1 MTSSGSVAERV
12 TTAMRNETTRYLCAA
27 AHMDPDYAD
36 NAIREFLGE
45 PLRAIPPSVA
55 FDASLVLR
63 EAVAARGRR
72 LLRDWLLVALGVA
85 FFVTCGLG
93 TAVAWLVVGLFGLML
108 GNTNSVTV
116 TSIAVTRN
124 VRQDTSTVQRALRTA
139 ATCLGGAAAITVIAL
154 GGTILH
160 TYLTGSLLEGLGV
173 SEGFVPNVG
182 VVQIVLGFLMLG
194 VLAADRFALSTLLTR
209 SFRRGNFMSRPT
221 LAEWPGE
228 RWLRTIGHDRY
239 QRELA
244 RVTNSDQ
251 SGNLLVYRG
260 FGPFVGAGERYRPI
274 SFAIPLEPAV
284 MPGDGRGDA
293 VAAQPFTLAELYD
306 HISKH
311 LLALRDSHSL
321 APSQRLAGL
330 TESEQAIAPVD
341 EVLLNFG
348 NPLSRLVLPSLDQS
362 PVESIAPEH
371 LAMLAEDS
379 LEWLRYYRCYRVE
392 TWDRDVTV
400 SAYLH
405 LGAGER
411 MLYLEWTP
419 CLLRPVAERYRKVNS
434 VPVAPLVPLRDG
446 LVDLLRLPYT
456 LPGRTLRLFRR
467 MRAKRQSVGLVQAD
481 RYGTLQSLR
490 EMGAGRDFDNYFQ
503 GTDVDRYLKLLER
516 RLVRAVGEFLDAR
529 KISSTSFVAQA
540 APVVNNHAYINGP
553 LIQSM
558 SGGHVNTSY
567 GSADLRGDVL

>member
-1 MTSSGSVAERV
+1 MSSSGPVAER
-12 TTAMRNETTRYLCAA
+12 TSTAMRNETTRYLCAA

-72 LLRDWLLVALGVA
+72 LLRDWLLLGLSAAFFATGGVAL
-85 FFVTCGLG
+85 
-93 TAVAWLVVGLFGLML
+93 TAIWLVVGLFGLPL
-108 GNTNSVTV
+108 GNTNSITV
-116 TSIAVTRN
+116 TSIAVTR
-124 VRQDTSTVQRALRTA
+124 TVQQGRGTVERVLKTA
-139 ATCLGGAAAITVIAL
+139 AMCLCGAAVLAVLAL
-154 GGTILH
+154 GGSALQ
-160 TYLTGSLLEGLGV
+160 TYLTGSLLTGIGLSG
-173 SEGFVPNVG
+173 GFVPTVG
-182 VVQIVLGFLMLG
+182 VVQVTLGFLMLA

-228 RWLRTIGHDRY
+228 RWLRTIGHDRFE
-239 QRELA
+239 RALA
-244 RVTNSDQ
+244 RVANADQ

-274 SFAIPLEPAV
+274 SFAIPLEPAAK
-284 MPGDGRGDA
+284 PGGEQGDA
-293 VAAQPFTLAELYD
+293 VVAQPFTLTELYD

-348 NPLSRLVLPSLDQS
+348 NPLSRLVLPSLDQA

-379 LEWLRYYRCYRVE
+379 LEWLRYYRCYRLE

-446 LVDLLRLPYT
+446 LVDLIRLPYT
-456 LPGRTLRLFRR
+456 LPGRAVRVFRR

-490 EMGAGRDFDNYFQ
+490 EMGAGGDFDNYFQ

-516 RLVRAVGEFLDAR
+516 RLVRAVGEFLEAR
-529 KISSTSFVAQA
+529 KISSTSFLAQA
-540 APVVNNHAYINGP
+540 APVVNNAYINGP

-558 SGGHVNTSY
+558 SGGHVSSNY
-567 GSADLRGDVL
+567 GPGD